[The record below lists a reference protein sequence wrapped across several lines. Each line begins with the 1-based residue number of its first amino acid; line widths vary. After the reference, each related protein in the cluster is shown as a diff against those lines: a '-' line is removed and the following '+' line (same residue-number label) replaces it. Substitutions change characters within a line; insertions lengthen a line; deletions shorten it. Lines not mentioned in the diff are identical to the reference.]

1 MDSTIHRER
10 ERERVKCNEKVIHYS
25 IVHRFYN
32 SEREREKCNEKI
44 IQDLKFHIYNSKH
57 IFAWLSMHYYKI
69 WISFQWSK
77 MTSLQTV
84 RPILKQCSTT
94 RVQALR
100 VPSSIRDFR
109 TTPSTLRGNSSFRA
123 PGTVSN
129 QYYQY
134 IATIMWERNHFLLS
148 LAIYNK
154 TQLKQKML
162 RKNSLLQWFQFHF
175 YRWQMVL

>member
-1 MDSTIHRER
+1 
-10 ERERVKCNEKVIHYS
+10 
-25 IVHRFYN
+25 
-32 SEREREKCNEKI
+32 
-44 IQDLKFHIYNSKH
+44 
-57 IFAWLSMHYYKI
+57 MHYCKI
-69 WISFQWSK
+69 GISFQWSK

-94 RVQALR
+94 RVRALR

-109 TTPSTLRGNSSFRA
+109 TTPSTLRGNSSFRT

-134 IATIMWERNHFLLS
+134 IATIMWERSHFLLS

-154 TQLKQKML
+154 TQLKEKML
-162 RKNSLLQWFQFHF
+162 IKNSLLQCVFSFISTDGKWYYKLIKCEEKGLWLNYIKLSWNYKIKYECF
-175 YRWQMVL
+175 LN

>member
-1 MDSTIHRER
+1 MKKLSITQLYIDSTIQREKER
-10 ERERVKCNEKVIHYS
+10 EMQWKNHPGFKIQYLQFKAYFCL
-25 IVHRFYN
+25 IVY
-32 SEREREKCNEKI
+32 
-44 IQDLKFHIYNSKH
+44 
-57 IFAWLSMHYYKI
+57 MHYCKI
-69 WISFQWSK
+69 GISFQWSK

-94 RVQALR
+94 RVRALR

-109 TTPSTLRGNSSFRA
+109 TTPSTLRGNSSFRT

-148 LAIYNK
+148 FPIYNK

-162 RKNSLLQWFQFHF
+162 IKNSLLQWFQFHF